1 MLHRVFLYYHE
12 RSHSKKWAG
21 FFKSLSSPFI
31 YSVLNHFSRSER
43 GNSSL
48 FRSILIVAC
57 HIHDLTFSCKFII
70 RKVFIV
76 GCLFVNQARI
86 RKLHDTVRGCLY
98 KLMILTGKKADAREL
113 DQSVI

>member
-1 MLHRVFLYYHE
+1 MGRLFQKPVHF
-12 RSHSKKWAG
+12 
-21 FFKSLSSPFI
+21 
-31 YSVLNHFSRSER
+31 YSFQIIRF
-43 GNSSL
+43 SL
-48 FRSILIVAC
+48 FRSILIITC

-113 DQSVI
+113 DQSII